1 MFWFSIAFSF
11 HSVAVKGKIYCRLIE
26 NMIWMLPVFRGL
38 LWCFKCWRTEI
49 YHIHQLLLFFATV
62 KDIILSSLVKNLMF
76 RICLQVTP
84 PSPVV
89 LATCP
94 VIQFAVYQPFSLEY
108 IHQHGIYTSIEVHSA
123 CAGSSLPSSTGLHQC
138 GLGILSWFS
147 LFICLTTPFLLLQ
160 ILSIYC

>member
-1 MFWFSIAFSF
+1 
-11 HSVAVKGKIYCRLIE
+11 
-26 NMIWMLPVFRGL
+26 
-38 LWCFKCWRTEI
+38 
-49 YHIHQLLLFFATV
+49 
-62 KDIILSSLVKNLMF
+62 MF

-160 ILSIYC
+160 ILSIYCQYCSFCHGMMLVSLCVYIYIQYYSCFSNVLFQASCLPPLVADREQKLQFSLGCQVVLPPESSS